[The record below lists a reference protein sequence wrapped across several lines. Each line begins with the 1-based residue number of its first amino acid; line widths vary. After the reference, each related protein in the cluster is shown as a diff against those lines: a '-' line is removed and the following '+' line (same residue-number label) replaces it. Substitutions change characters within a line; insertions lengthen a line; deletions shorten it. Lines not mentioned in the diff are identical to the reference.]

1 MKPAHFEYFRAST
14 VVEAVDKLGGD
25 PEARL
30 LAGGQSL
37 IPAMNFRVARPSQ
50 LIDING
56 LEELKPLVARLPEN
70 ILEVG
75 ALVRHQ
81 QIATSPLVQRYLPFM
96 ATVALSIGHW
106 AIRSRGSVGG
116 SLCHADPA
124 AEWPAFMV
132 AASAQMVVA
141 GRQKYR
147 RIPADTFCS
156 GFMETALGPG
166 EMLVK
171 IEIPLAEG
179 GWGFWEVARR
189 RGDFA
194 LAGAVCRR
202 HHSRT
207 TVTWFGADLSGPG
220 AVTVESDGGA
230 GHGTRFWEDAA
241 SRVLAVDD
249 DYMVKILGYCAD
261 QACRQA
267 QSDEGRDYDNR

>member
-1 MKPAHFEYFRAST
+1 MKPAHFEYVRAAT
-14 VVEAVDKLGGD
+14 VVEAIDKLGGD
-25 PEARL
+25 SDARL

-81 QIATSPLVQRYLPFM
+81 QIATSPLVQQYLPFM

-132 AASAQMVVA
+132 AAGAEMVVA
-141 GRQKYR
+141 GPQKYR
-147 RIPADTFCS
+147 RIPAGTFCS
-156 GFMETALGPG
+156 GFMETALARG

-171 IEIPLAEG
+171 IEIPLTQG
-179 GWGFWEVARR
+179 DWGFYEVARR
-189 RGDFA
+189 PGDFA
-194 LAGAVCRR
+194 LAGAICRR
-202 HHSRT
+202 RHSRT

-220 AVTVESDGGA
+220 AVTVESDGGSRGA
-230 GHGTRFWEDAA
+230 HFWEDAA

-249 DYMVKILGYCAD
+249 DYLLQILGYCAD

-267 QSDEGRDYDNR
+267 QSDEGRDYDKC